1 MIDVMSH
8 KWDAIYAQLDVENS
22 LPVSVLTENEF
33 LLPKAGTALD
43 LACGVGAN
51 ALFLARHGMTVTGW
65 DISIVAIDKLS
76 RYATQQDLNINA
88 SLEKIDADSFTE
100 CSFDVIVVS
109 RFLDR
114 TLSDAIIEALKPE
127 GLLFYQTFTREK
139 MMQNPPNNPDYLLTE
154 NELLTLF
161 SPLRVIFY
169 RENALIGEPL
179 RGLRNETQFVG
190 QKRKNW

>member
-33 LLPKAGTALD
+33 LLPKEGTALD

-76 RYATQQDLNINA
+76 THATQQGLNINA
-88 SLEKIDADSFTE
+88 CQEKINVESFTGS
-100 CSFDVIVVS
+100 SFDVIVVS